1 MTDGPTAEDPTMGG
15 PTTDGDAARRLALLW
30 DPPAPST
37 RGRRATLALPD
48 VVAAGIAAAD
58 EGGLDALSM
67 RKVAARLGVGAM
79 TLYTYV
85 PGRTELIDLMIDA
98 TFAELTLPEP
108 GQPWR
113 VALTRYAT
121 EHHDLYLRH
130 PWILQTN
137 MWRLPLAP
145 HVLDAEEAGLRVLSE
160 AGLPADRVV
169 EVIGLVDSTV
179 RGLARAAVA
188 EQAEGSS
195 TGTSN
200 DDYWD
205 SMSDFW
211 VTWFDPT
218 RYPTMTRVWEAGGF
232 DTGHASFQQTFE
244 RLLDGVELAIDR
256 AAAPP
261 RPS

>member
-1 MTDGPTAEDPTMGG
+1 MTDGPTVEDPTMDG

-232 DTGHASFQQTFE
+232 DTGHASFQQTIE

>member
-1 MTDGPTAEDPTMGG
+1 MTDTRPAEDTS
-15 PTTDGDAARRLALLW
+15 RRLALLW
-30 DPPAPST
+30 DPPQPST
-37 RGRRATLALPD
+37 RGRRATLTLPD
-48 VVAAGIAAAD
+48 VVAAGIAVAHA
-58 EGGLDALSM
+58 GGLEALSM
-67 RKVAARLGVGAM
+67 RKVAGHLGVGAM

-98 TFAELTLPEP
+98 AFAELTLPEP
-108 GQPWR
+108 GVPWR
-113 VALTRYAT
+113 DALTRYAT

-160 AGLPADRVV
+160 AGLPAGRVV

-200 DDYWD
+200 DDYWE
-205 SMSDFW
+205 SMSEFW
-211 VTWFDPT
+211 GTWFDPA

-232 DTGHASFQQTFE
+232 DTGHASFEATFQ
-244 RLLDGVELAIDR
+244 RLLDGVELAVDR
-256 AAAPP
+256 AAAEHGTTG
-261 RPS
+261 RG